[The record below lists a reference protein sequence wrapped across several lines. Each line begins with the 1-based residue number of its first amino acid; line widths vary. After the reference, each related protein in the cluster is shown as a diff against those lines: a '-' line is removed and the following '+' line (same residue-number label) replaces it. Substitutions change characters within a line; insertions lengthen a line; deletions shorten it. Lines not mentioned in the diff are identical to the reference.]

1 MQKKM
6 LFLTFALGACCAL
19 PSVVPAAPEAKG
31 EIVKTLEFTDQN
43 GQNSVVLRLTG
54 EFARPEDR
62 PESDANRAE
71 HSRELFAECFVE
83 KDGQQKQVWR
93 VYDFIHGCP
102 FHLRL
107 GFFPDLAAVTDLDRD
122 GVFEVWLPYYGACQ
136 SDITPPGMKIIMYEG
151 GQKHA
156 VRGEAHHP
164 EVPDSGRYQAD
175 AAFKKAPQSFRR
187 YADELWQQMLKAES
201 QLDYNTM

>member
-19 PSVVPAAPEAKG
+19 PSVAPAAPEAKG

-71 HSRELFAECFVE
+71 HSRELFAEGFVE
-83 KDGQQKQVWR
+83 KDGQRKQAWR
-93 VYDFIHGCP
+93 VYVLSTAAP
-102 FHLRL
+102 FNCAWA
-107 GFFPDLAAVTDLDRD
+107 FPRT
-122 GVFEVWLPYYGACQ
+122 W
-136 SDITPPGMKIIMYEG
+136 
-151 GQKHA
+151 
-156 VRGEAHHP
+156 
-164 EVPDSGRYQAD
+164 
-175 AAFKKAPQSFRR
+175 RR
-187 YADELWQQMLKAES
+187 
-201 QLDYNTM
+201 